1 MGIFSIEQKDNKKIL
16 SVKSPVDFRTVGT
29 YECASTEDVKS
40 AMQKSRDA
48 QKHFH
53 NSQNEREVV
62 SRLVKLFNIESDA
75 LKQMRGAVY
84 KQNPFQVSAHLQY
97 LMDNRPKHGV
107 IDSIINK
114 EGSN

>member
-1 MGIFSIEQKDNKKIL
+1 MKTENMEHIELLVLENQKLKAEIEKLKLKMNDEINSGINKL
-16 SVKSPVDFRTVGT
+16 
-29 YECASTEDVKS
+29 
-40 AMQKSRDA
+40 RDA
-48 QKHFH
+48 EKHFH

-75 LKQMRGAVY
+75 LKQMRSAVY
-84 KQNPFQVSAHLQY
+84 KQNPFEVSAHLQY
-97 LMDNRPKHGV
+97 LMDNRPKHGF

>member
-1 MGIFSIEQKDNKKIL
+1 MKTENMEHIELLVLENQKLKAEIEKLKLKMNDEINSGIN
-16 SVKSPVDFRTVGT
+16 
-29 YECASTEDVKS
+29 
-40 AMQKSRDA
+40 KSRDSE
-48 QKHFH
+48 KHFH

-97 LMDNRPKHGV
+97 LMDNRPKHGF